1 MNIHAW
7 IVMPRI
13 TVLLIELAV
22 LTSCSESYVQ
32 DFISERNM
40 LQVEFC
46 GSSVSSVLENNLQI
60 SWNLI
65 WYDDDGIKHER
76 ENCAQNEKI
85 MVSGNS
91 FTPIL
96 ARPILSEHSILLS
109 SDFYSGG
116 IFPTQVQEKND
127 KQTVL
132 LCPKKAGEAQT
143 GALVLCRSRE
153 SPETGAF
160 IASHFNWNRFSSTV
174 QGLSHP
180 QWLDTELAA
189 AAILS
194 GGFTVYKIKEKNKTA
209 VKFTLMDER
218 IVPGTVFYEFW
229 NNEIAFELQSS
240 RTISIELPDGLFYFF
255 SVSGY
260 VTLQVKKAHIL
271 CAFYT
276 PYRLKD

>member
-1 MNIHAW
+1 MNIHSW
-7 IVMPRI
+7 IVIPQI

-40 LQVEFC
+40 LEVEFC
-46 GSSVSSVLENNLQI
+46 DSSVSSVLENNLQI

-76 ENCAQNEKI
+76 ENCTQSEKI
-85 MVSGNS
+85 MITGNS

-96 ARPILSEHSILLS
+96 AWPILSEYSILLS
-109 SDFYSGG
+109 SDFCSGG
-116 IFPTQVQEKND
+116 MFPTQVQEKNG
-127 KQTVL
+127 TRTL
-132 LCPKKAGEAQT
+132 YLCPKKGGEAQT
-143 GALVLCRSRE
+143 GALVLCRYRGSHA
-153 SPETGAF
+153 TGAF
-160 IASHFNWNRFSSTV
+160 IAAHFNWNRFSSTV

-194 GGFTVYKIKEKNKTA
+194 GGFTVYKIKEKSKTA
-209 VKFTLMDER
+209 VKFMLIDER

-260 VTLQVKKAHIL
+260 VTLQVKKAQIL